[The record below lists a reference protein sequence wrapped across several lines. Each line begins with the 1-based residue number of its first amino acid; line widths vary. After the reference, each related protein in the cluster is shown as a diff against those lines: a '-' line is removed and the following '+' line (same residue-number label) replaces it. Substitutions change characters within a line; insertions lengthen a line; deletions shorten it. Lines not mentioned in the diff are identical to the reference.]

1 MLDLV
6 ANSLVCT
13 DNSYRLGLVSKISI
27 SNSLATSS
35 WNLNMV
41 VLHAACTQF
50 RVFVDDTCKYH
61 VALTAGSDLT
71 TLY

>member
-6 ANSLVCT
+6 ANRYNCLVST
-13 DNSYRLGLVSKISI
+13 DNAYRLGQVSKISI

-35 WNLNMV
+35 CVCRNLNMV

-50 RVFVDDTCKYH
+50 RIVVDIIM
-61 VALTAGSDLT
+61 
-71 TLY
+71 TLASIMLH